1 MTGSAEQI
9 QRRWTLGKFVVFLL
23 VTGTLI
29 VLIGAQ
35 IARVSVGD
43 SYGLVATFDDVA
55 GLHEG
60 DQVKI
65 AGAPVGQ
72 VGTIEVV
79 AGRAQVTLDVRT
91 DVRVPSD
98 SSAAIRWRNAI
109 GQRVVYLE
117 PGTAKDMLGDGA
129 RVSRTSSVVDIGA
142 LVGDLGPLTR
152 SLDPEQINQLL
163 TAAGEALDGNQENI
177 PQLVDNLDDLTG
189 TIAERKKVI
198 QGLLEDYATV
208 TDVVARRDR
217 QIAQL
222 VDNLV
227 TLTGAFARNRK
238 LVDDALVELSTMVR
252 VNDRVIGA
260 NSRDLG
266 RVVDNL
272 TGLTGGIR
280 RNLGDIETLLAS
292 LPKPLERSFQVTGQ
306 GEFVTAY
313 VPCFALGPL
322 PCPYPMKSPPPLR
335 GSFKLSDTGDLR
347 RVLVGP

>member
-1 MTGSAEQI
+1 MARSREQV
-9 QRRWTLGKFVVFLL
+9 QRRWTLAKFVLFLL

-43 SYGLVATFDDVA
+43 TYTLVATFDDVS
-55 GLHEG
+55 GLHVG

-72 VGTIEVV
+72 VDGIEVV
-79 AGRAQVTLDVRT
+79 AGRAEVTLSVRT
-91 DVRVPSD
+91 SVRVPSD
-98 SSAAIRWRNAI
+98 SAAAVRWRNTI

-129 RVSRTSSVVDIGA
+129 RVPRTSSVVDIGE
-142 LVGDLGPLTR
+142 LVSDLGPLTR

-177 PQLVDNLDDLTG
+177 PRLVENLDDLT
-189 TIAERKKVI
+189 TTVADRKEII

-217 QIAQL
+217 QIARL

-238 LVDDALVELSTMVR
+238 LVDEALVELSTTMEVG
-252 VNDRVIGA
+252 DRVLGA
-260 NSRDLG
+260 NAEEFG
-266 RVVDNL
+266 RVVDRM
-272 TGLTGGIR
+272 TRLTGGVR
-280 RNLGDIETLLAS
+280 RNIGSIEKMLNTFT
-292 LPKPLERSFQVTGQ
+292 PPMRRSFQVTSRGH
-306 GEFVTAY
+306 FVTTA
-313 VPCFALGPL
+313 VPCLALGPL
-322 PCPYPMKSPPPLR
+322 PCPYPMNSPPPLR
-335 GSFKLSDTGDLR
+335 GGLKLTDAGNLR

>member
-1 MTGSAEQI
+1 MAGSAEQV
-9 QRRWTLGKFVVFLL
+9 QRRWTLGKFALFLL

-29 VLIGAQ
+29 ILIGGQ
-35 IARVSVGD
+35 IARVNVGD
-43 SYGLVATFDDVA
+43 SYSLVATFDDVS

-79 AGRAQVTLDVRT
+79 AGRAEVTLNVRT
-91 DVRVPSD
+91 DVRVPTD
-98 SSAAIRWRNAI
+98 SSASIRWRNTI

-117 PGTAKDMLGDGA
+117 PGTADRTLGDGA
-129 RVSRTSSVVDIGA
+129 RVERTSSVVDIGE
-142 LVGDLGPLTR
+142 LVSDLGPLTR
-152 SLDPEQINQLL
+152 SLDPEQINRLL

-177 PQLVDNLDDLTG
+177 PKLVDNLDDLTG

-227 TLTGAFARNRK
+227 ALTGAFARNRE
-238 LVDDALVELSTMVR
+238 LVDDALVELSTTVR
-252 VNDRVIGA
+252 VSDRVLGA
-260 NSRDLG
+260 NSQELG
-266 RVVDNL
+266 RVVGRL
-272 TGLTGGIR
+272 TRFTGGFR
-280 RNLGDIETLLAS
+280 RNIGGVEKLLGTL
-292 LPKPLERSFQVTGQ
+292 PPPMRRSFQVTAQ
-306 GEFVTAY
+306 GDFVTAY